1 MKSRKIVVCFDKAM
15 NRISQRGQ
23 MDIVIRFW
31 NDETNADSSRYFGS
45 SFLGQASAQC
55 LFTSF
60 KEALTEVPLTMLMQ
74 ISMDGPAVNWKF
86 LDLLVDS
93 LQEDHDGAHLIEMG
107 SCSLHIIHG
116 TFQTGHKA
124 SGWSVNA
131 YLRAAYGLFKDSP
144 ARRARFIEESGSTV
158 FPQKFCQVR
167 WIENVSAAERLLKV
181 LANIKKYMENTKK
194 LPSTFTCTTVEQLC
208 ADKLASAKIAFFSS
222 VGSLCEPFLAK
233 YQTPKPMAPFLYDD
247 IAHLLRVV
255 LKRFVK
261 KSVMEQADTVSKLV
275 KIDISKGENKCNYKE
290 VDIGVGATKALAE
303 AKASDSE
310 RLSFRMDCLKFLS
323 AVAGKIVER
332 SPMKYRMVRAIS
344 CLVPSNIISS
354 PTLADGRMKDL
365 VQILYDKGN
374 ITAIEADRCKSQF
387 TDLCAKSSASLSKQF
402 TEFNRSND
410 RLDTFYHTIIGQDP
424 DFIDLFSVVKLVLTL
439 SHGNAS
445 VESGFSVNGEM
456 LVENLHEES
465 LTAQRTVYD
474 AVQSS
479 GGLMSVNISRD
490 MLMYVRGSNARYTEA
505 LERKRKASSDQDKLL
520 AKKRAAA
527 TEIKKLEVKKAKLLQ
542 EATAE
547 THKMEFKI
555 AELKKLQKM

>member
-1 MKSRKIVVCFDKAM
+1 
-15 NRISQRGQ
+15 
-23 MDIVIRFW
+23 
-31 NDETNADSSRYFGS
+31 
-45 SFLGQASAQC
+45 
-55 LFTSF
+55 
-60 KEALTEVPLTMLMQ
+60 
-74 ISMDGPAVNWKF
+74 
-86 LDLLVDS
+86 
-93 LQEDHDGAHLIEMG
+93 
-107 SCSLHIIHG
+107 
-116 TFQTGHKA
+116 
-124 SGWSVNA
+124 
-131 YLRAAYGLFKDSP
+131 
-144 ARRARFIEESGSTV
+144 
-158 FPQKFCQVR
+158 
-167 WIENVSAAERLLKV
+167 
-181 LANIKKYMENTKK
+181 MENTKK

-208 ADKLASAKIAFFSS
+208 ADKLAPAKIAFFSS
-222 VGSLCEPFLAK
+222 VGSLCEPFLAN

-261 KSVMEQADTVSKLV
+261 KSVMEHADTVSKLM

-290 VDIGVGATKALAE
+290 VDIVVGATKALAE

-323 AVAGKIVER
+323 AVAGKIVVR

-365 VQILYDKGN
+365 VQILYDTGN
-374 ITAIEADRCKSQF
+374 ITAIEADRCKSQY

-402 TEFNRSND
+402 TEFNLSND
-410 RLDTFYHTIIGQDP
+410 RLDTFYHTVIGQNS
-424 DFIDLFSVVKLVLTL
+424 DFIDLFSVVKLVLAL

-445 VESGFSVNGEM
+445 VESGFSGNGEM

-465 LTAQRTVYD
+465 LTAKRTVYD

-479 GGLMSVNISRD
+479 GGLMSVNISRV
-490 MLMYVRGSNARYTEA
+490 MLTYVRGSYVRYTEA

-527 TEIKKLEVKKAKLLQ
+527 TEIKRLEVKKAKLLQ
-542 EATAE
+542 EVTAE
-547 THKMEFKI
+547 THKMELEI
-555 AELKKLQKM
+555 AELKKLQNM